1 MCVYTHIFSHKK
13 QGDIAIVTTWT
24 ELEGF
29 MLSKITEIGKYPMIS
44 LRYGIFFKG
53 EKSKLIDT
61 ENRLVFARGGD

>member
-1 MCVYTHIFSHKK
+1 MKRGAKNVVYPFNEVLFSHKK

-44 LRYGIFFKG
+44 LICR
-53 EKSKLIDT
+53 T
-61 ENRLVFARGGD
+61 